1 MKLNHTKLL
10 AFNHLWPTKTVI
22 SYGNILESKTLSIIS
37 WRNEWKLSEAEWISL
52 LSKEDSQDTKVLL
65 KASLWLQY
73 SSSWCLLN
81 TAVGPTM
88 LWMTYTVSMYKS
100 QNSSVT
106 DSHPFF
112 LLCREVTCLRWQR
125 VKVGYKPG
133 PNSRAWILSQL
144 KLPPSNTLLIL
155 YLIKLC
161 EDKQQM
167 TYKSVFGPCEWW
179 RYQWASRR
187 ARFQTA
193 PAASERTTQHV
204 PLSLITWAHC
214 SSLATVLLGKKK
226 NFSQEK
232 AQSFHQIAAVLP
244 DATGNPFGHDKCSK
258 VSCLPFHLSVFS
270 SYFLNPLMYRV
281 NREENGTNNGKLG
294 VVEQPLNQNL
304 GV

>member
-1 MKLNHTKLL
+1 
-10 AFNHLWPTKTVI
+10 
-22 SYGNILESKTLSIIS
+22 
-37 WRNEWKLSEAEWISL
+37 
-52 LSKEDSQDTKVLL
+52 
-65 KASLWLQY
+65 
-73 SSSWCLLN
+73 
-81 TAVGPTM
+81 M
-88 LWMTYTVSMYKS
+88 LWTYTVSMYKS
-100 QNSSVT
+100 QNSSVM

-112 LLCREVTCLRWQR
+112 LLCREVTYLRWQ

-167 TYKSVFGPCEWW
+167 TYKSIFGPCEWW

-193 PAASERTTQHV
+193 PAASERTTRQV
-204 PLSLITWAHC
+204 PLSWVTWAHC
-214 SSLATVLLGKKK
+214 SSLHSAIRKK
-226 NFSQEK
+226 EK
-232 AQSFHQIAAVLP
+232 HFPRKSPKLSSDSCCVSRCYRQPFWPRQTTNAAKFL
-244 DATGNPFGHDKCSK
+244 A
-258 VSCLPFHLSVFS
+258 CLSICLSVFS